1 MKTRRKQIMFEQ
13 LEQIYEVDPE
23 RVYFDKRYSIPGMI
37 THYQDAVLRHTA
49 AFELDRKVIFAKY
62 NVYWV
67 IAKLHINIHSY
78 PMVDD
83 KVKLVTYP
91 LKPMFVKFERE
102 CGIYKGEELC
112 VEFCTEWCLVD
123 GDTKR
128 IRRADSIAYPPLW
141 FKDRQFT
148 DDYCRFVS
156 PAIGE
161 ENYMFSHR
169 VALNDLDLN
178 IHMNNI
184 SYVRLAMNTLTD
196 KEYTSYAIKTFDI
209 RFRAQTYFGDN
220 INIFRK
226 NGFGEIFIVGKK
238 DDGTVVFEVR
248 MTY

>member
-1 MKTRRKQIMFEQ
+1 
-13 LEQIYEVDPE
+13 
-23 RVYFDKRYSIPGMI
+23 
-37 THYQDAVLRHTA
+37 
-49 AFELDRKVIFAKY
+49 
-62 NVYWV
+62 
-67 IAKLHINIHSY
+67 
-78 PMVDD
+78 
-83 KVKLVTYP
+83 
-91 LKPMFVKFERE
+91 
-102 CGIYKGEELC
+102 
-112 VEFCTEWCLVD
+112 
-123 GDTKR
+123 
-128 IRRADSIAYPPLW
+128 
-141 FKDRQFT
+141 
-148 DDYCRFVS
+148 
-156 PAIGE
+156 
-161 ENYMFSHR
+161 MFSHR